1 MYSCANIGNPSG
13 GPIDKTPPIFMRS
26 NPTPNAVNVKDRKIE
41 IFFDEIVTL
50 KDPSTKIIVSP
61 AQTEMP
67 RMSALGRKV
76 TVELVDS
83 LLPNTTY
90 TIDFSNSI
98 QDNNE
103 GNAIDNFAF
112 AFSTGSVIDSMRV
125 SGYVLDSRTLEPM
138 QSVVVG
144 LQSNLADSAFHK
156 EKLQRVALTND
167 RGQFT
172 IRNVSPGSYHI
183 FALKDLDRDYKF
195 GNPTEDIAFLDSI
208 IVPSIGSR
216 EAADTVYNDLN
227 EIDTIMRATRPAYF
241 PNDILLSM
249 FNEDRKSQYL
259 ANNLR
264 VDSTRI
270 SLTFAAASDTLPS
283 LSIVGRNDVP
293 DQWYTLE
300 RSQTNDTLTYWI
312 RPPHLVSADTLMV
325 ATTYLRTDTASN
337 LSWGTDTLKF
347 TFQRQKAKK
356 KKKNEE
362 TDSLEQIRFMELHP
376 LANDTQEV
384 YAPLLLQTGTP
395 IERYSREAFHL
406 QRKLQNDTI
415 FYPAEIKSIALR
427 DSTLNRRDLML
438 KVDWEPGAAYTL
450 AVDSLA
456 MTDIYGLQTKPLKVD
471 FNVRKMEEYGNI
483 VFNIPAVRDSAI
495 VELLDGT
502 EKIVLR
508 APVKSHRAELLN
520 LLPGKYYARLFIDRN
535 GNGKYDTG
543 NYDMHLQ
550 PEETVYYPG
559 AINLKKNWDVEQT
572 WDIYATPIDKQKPE
586 AIKKNK
592 PERKKWEKVNT
603 EKTETDEDEENGFSD
618 FSNPNDPNL
627 RNSNNFGNYRKYDSK
642 IYFHFFAQKFAHS
655 TKAHYLCT
663 RKSQQRLCPDGG
675 IGRRAGLKHQWSK
688 IHPGSIPGLGTQK
701 RL

>member
-26 NPTPNAVNVKDRKIE
+26 NPTPNAVNVKDRKID

-312 RPPHLVSADTLMV
+312 RPPHLVSTDTLIV

-376 LANDTQEV
+376 LANGTQEV

-406 QRKLQNDTI
+406 QRKLQNDTT

-438 KVDWEPGAAYTL
+438 KVDWEPGAAYKL

-483 VFNIPAVRDSAI
+483 VFNITAVRDSAI

-508 APVKSHRAELLN
+508 APVKNHRAELLN

-627 RNSNNFGNYRKYDSK
+627 RNSNNFGNYSR
-642 IYFHFFAQKFAHS
+642 
-655 TKAHYLCT
+655 
-663 RKSQQRLCPDGG
+663 
-675 IGRRAGLKHQWSK
+675 
-688 IHPGSIPGLGTQK
+688 
-701 RL
+701 

>member
-1 MYSCANIGNPSG
+1 MNNSKSLYYIFIIIAAAVMYSCANIGNPSG

-376 LANDTQEV
+376 LANGTQEV

-406 QRKLQNDTI
+406 QRKLQNDTT

-450 AVDSLA
+450 TVDSLA
-456 MTDIYGLQTKPLKVD
+456 MTDIYGLQTKPLKID

-502 EKIVLR
+502 DKVVLHTQ
-508 APVKSHRAELLN
+508 VKKHRAELLN
-520 LLPGKYYARLFIDRN
+520 LQPGKYYARLFIDRN

-543 NYDMHLQ
+543 NYDLHLQ
-550 PEETVYYPG
+550 PEETVYFPG

-627 RNSNNFGNYRKYDSK
+627 RNSNNFDNYR
-642 IYFHFFAQKFAHS
+642 
-655 TKAHYLCT
+655 
-663 RKSQQRLCPDGG
+663 R
-675 IGRRAGLKHQWSK
+675 
-688 IHPGSIPGLGTQK
+688 
-701 RL
+701 

>member
-1 MYSCANIGNPSG
+1 MLFSRLALSLQAETENQMNNSKSLYYIFIIIAAAVMYSCANIGNPSG

-362 TDSLEQIRFMELHP
+362 TDYLEQIRFMELHP
-376 LANDTQEV
+376 LANGTQEV

-406 QRKLQNDTI
+406 QRKLQNDTT

-508 APVKSHRAELLN
+508 APVKNHRAELLN

-627 RNSNNFGNYRKYDSK
+627 RNSNNFGNYRK
-642 IYFHFFAQKFAHS
+642 
-655 TKAHYLCT
+655 
-663 RKSQQRLCPDGG
+663 
-675 IGRRAGLKHQWSK
+675 
-688 IHPGSIPGLGTQK
+688 
-701 RL
+701 

>member
-1 MYSCANIGNPSG
+1 MNNSKSLYYIFIIIAAAVMYSCANIGNPSG

-376 LANDTQEV
+376 LANGTQEV

-438 KVDWEPGAAYTL
+438 KVDWEPGAAYKL

-483 VFNIPAVRDSAI
+483 VFNITAVRDSAI

-508 APVKSHRAELLN
+508 APVKNHRAELLN

-627 RNSNNFGNYRKYDSK
+627 RNSNNFGNYSR
-642 IYFHFFAQKFAHS
+642 
-655 TKAHYLCT
+655 
-663 RKSQQRLCPDGG
+663 
-675 IGRRAGLKHQWSK
+675 
-688 IHPGSIPGLGTQK
+688 
-701 RL
+701 

>member
-1 MYSCANIGNPSG
+1 MNNSKSLYYIFIIIAAAVMYSCANIGNPSG

-283 LSIVGRNDVP
+283 LNIVGRNDVP

-376 LANDTQEV
+376 LANGTQEV

-406 QRKLQNDTI
+406 QRKLQSDTT

-427 DSTLNRRDLML
+427 DSTLSRRDLML
-438 KVDWEPGAAYTL
+438 KVDWEPGAAYKL

-627 RNSNNFGNYRKYDSK
+627 RNSNNFGNYSR
-642 IYFHFFAQKFAHS
+642 
-655 TKAHYLCT
+655 
-663 RKSQQRLCPDGG
+663 
-675 IGRRAGLKHQWSK
+675 
-688 IHPGSIPGLGTQK
+688 
-701 RL
+701 

>member
-1 MYSCANIGNPSG
+1 MNNSKSLYYIFIIIAAAVMYSCANIGNPSG

-362 TDSLEQIRFMELHP
+362 TDSLEQMRFMELHP
-376 LANDTQEV
+376 LANGTQEV

-483 VFNIPAVRDSAI
+483 VFNITAVRDSAI

-508 APVKSHRAELLN
+508 APVKNHRAELLN

-627 RNSNNFGNYRKYDSK
+627 RNSNNFGD
-642 IYFHFFAQKFAHS
+642 
-655 TKAHYLCT
+655 YL
-663 RKSQQRLCPDGG
+663 R
-675 IGRRAGLKHQWSK
+675 
-688 IHPGSIPGLGTQK
+688 
-701 RL
+701 

>member
-1 MYSCANIGNPSG
+1 MNNSKSLYYIFIIIAAAVMYSCANIGNPSG

-312 RPPHLVSADTLMV
+312 RPPHLVSADTLIV

-376 LANDTQEV
+376 LANGTQEV

-427 DSTLNRRDLML
+427 DSTLSRRDLML

-450 AVDSLA
+450 AVDSLS

-592 PERKKWEKVNT
+592 PERKKWEKVNA

-627 RNSNNFGNYRKYDSK
+627 RNSNNFGNYRK
-642 IYFHFFAQKFAHS
+642 
-655 TKAHYLCT
+655 
-663 RKSQQRLCPDGG
+663 
-675 IGRRAGLKHQWSK
+675 
-688 IHPGSIPGLGTQK
+688 
-701 RL
+701 

>member
-125 SGYVLDSRTLEPM
+125 SGYVIDSRTLEPM

-208 IVPSIGSR
+208 IVPSIGTR

-376 LANDTQEV
+376 LANGTQEV

-406 QRKLQNDTI
+406 QRKLQNDTT

-427 DSTLNRRDLML
+427 DSTLSRRDLML

-483 VFNIPAVRDSAI
+483 VFNIPEVRDSAI

-502 EKIVLR
+502 DKVVLHT
-508 APVKSHRAELLN
+508 PVKNHRAELLN

-603 EKTETDEDEENGFSD
+603 EKTETDKDEENGFSD

-627 RNSNNFGNYRKYDSK
+627 RNSNNFGNYR
-642 IYFHFFAQKFAHS
+642 
-655 TKAHYLCT
+655 
-663 RKSQQRLCPDGG
+663 R
-675 IGRRAGLKHQWSK
+675 
-688 IHPGSIPGLGTQK
+688 
-701 RL
+701 

>member
-1 MYSCANIGNPSG
+1 MNNSKSLYYIFIIIAAAVMYSCANIGNPSG

-312 RPPHLVSADTLMV
+312 RPLHLVSADTLMV

-376 LANDTQEV
+376 LANGTQEV

-427 DSTLNRRDLML
+427 DSTLNRRDLVL

-483 VFNIPAVRDSAI
+483 VFNITAVRDSAI

-508 APVKSHRAELLN
+508 APVKNHRAELLN

-618 FSNPNDPNL
+618 FSNPNDPNQ
-627 RNSNNFGNYRKYDSK
+627 RNSNNFGNYR
-642 IYFHFFAQKFAHS
+642 
-655 TKAHYLCT
+655 
-663 RKSQQRLCPDGG
+663 R
-675 IGRRAGLKHQWSK
+675 
-688 IHPGSIPGLGTQK
+688 
-701 RL
+701 

>member
-1 MYSCANIGNPSG
+1 MLFSRLALSLQAETENQMNNSKSLYYIFIIIAAAVMYSCANIGNPSG

-376 LANDTQEV
+376 LANGTQEV

-406 QRKLQNDTI
+406 QRKLQNDTT

-508 APVKSHRAELLN
+508 APVKNHRAELLN

-572 WDIYATPIDKQKPE
+572 WDIYATPIDKQKSE

-627 RNSNNFGNYRKYDSK
+627 RNSNNFGDYR
-642 IYFHFFAQKFAHS
+642 
-655 TKAHYLCT
+655 
-663 RKSQQRLCPDGG
+663 R
-675 IGRRAGLKHQWSK
+675 
-688 IHPGSIPGLGTQK
+688 
-701 RL
+701 

>member
-1 MYSCANIGNPSG
+1 MNNSKSLYYIFIIIAAAVMYSCANIGNPSG

-41 IFFDEIVTL
+41 IFFDEIVSL

-376 LANDTQEV
+376 LANGTQEV

-406 QRKLQNDTI
+406 QRKLQNDTT

-427 DSTLNRRDLML
+427 DSTLSRRDLML

-456 MTDIYGLQTKPLKVD
+456 MTDIYELQTKPLKVD

-502 EKIVLR
+502 DKVVLHT
-508 APVKSHRAELLN
+508 PVKNHRAELLN

-618 FSNPNDPNL
+618 FSNPNDPNQ
-627 RNSNNFGNYRKYDSK
+627 RNSNNFGNYSR
-642 IYFHFFAQKFAHS
+642 
-655 TKAHYLCT
+655 
-663 RKSQQRLCPDGG
+663 
-675 IGRRAGLKHQWSK
+675 
-688 IHPGSIPGLGTQK
+688 
-701 RL
+701 

>member
-1 MYSCANIGNPSG
+1 MLFSRLALSLQAETENQMNNSKSLYYIFIIIAAAVMYSCANIGNPSG

-67 RMSALGRKV
+67 LMSALGRKV

-112 AFSTGSVIDSMRV
+112 AFSTGSVIDSMRM

-376 LANDTQEV
+376 LANGTQEV

-406 QRKLQNDTI
+406 QRKLQNDTT

-427 DSTLNRRDLML
+427 DSTLSRRDLML

-627 RNSNNFGNYRKYDSK
+627 RNSNNFGNYSR
-642 IYFHFFAQKFAHS
+642 
-655 TKAHYLCT
+655 
-663 RKSQQRLCPDGG
+663 
-675 IGRRAGLKHQWSK
+675 
-688 IHPGSIPGLGTQK
+688 
-701 RL
+701 

>member
-1 MYSCANIGNPSG
+1 MNNSKSLYYIFIIIAAAVMYSCANIGNPSG

-125 SGYVLDSRTLEPM
+125 SGYVIDSRTLEPM

-312 RPPHLVSADTLMV
+312 RPPHLVSADTLIV

-376 LANDTQEV
+376 LANGTQEV

-427 DSTLNRRDLML
+427 DSTLSRRDLML
-438 KVDWEPGAAYTL
+438 KVDWEPGAAYKL

-508 APVKSHRAELLN
+508 APVKNHRAELLN

-627 RNSNNFGNYRKYDSK
+627 RNSNNFGNYRK
-642 IYFHFFAQKFAHS
+642 
-655 TKAHYLCT
+655 
-663 RKSQQRLCPDGG
+663 
-675 IGRRAGLKHQWSK
+675 
-688 IHPGSIPGLGTQK
+688 
-701 RL
+701 

>member
-1 MYSCANIGNPSG
+1 MNNSKSLYYIFIIIAAAVMYSCANIGNPSG

-41 IFFDEIVTL
+41 IFFDEIVSL

-362 TDSLEQIRFMELHP
+362 TDSLEQIRFMELLP
-376 LANDTQEV
+376 LANGTQEV

-406 QRKLQNDTI
+406 QRKLQNDTT

-427 DSTLNRRDLML
+427 DSTLSRRDLML

-627 RNSNNFGNYRKYDSK
+627 RNSNNFGDYR
-642 IYFHFFAQKFAHS
+642 
-655 TKAHYLCT
+655 
-663 RKSQQRLCPDGG
+663 R
-675 IGRRAGLKHQWSK
+675 
-688 IHPGSIPGLGTQK
+688 
-701 RL
+701 

>member
-1 MYSCANIGNPSG
+1 MLFSRLALSLQAETENQMNNSKSLYYIFIIIAAAVMYSCANIGNPSG

-41 IFFDEIVTL
+41 ISFDEIVTL

-125 SGYVLDSRTLEPM
+125 SGYVIDSRTLEPM

-208 IVPSIGSR
+208 IVPSIGTR

-376 LANDTQEV
+376 LANGTQEV

-427 DSTLNRRDLML
+427 DSTLNRRDLVL

-483 VFNIPAVRDSAI
+483 VFNITAVRDSAI

-508 APVKSHRAELLN
+508 APVKNHRAELLN

-618 FSNPNDPNL
+618 FSNPNDPNQ
-627 RNSNNFGNYRKYDSK
+627 RNSNNFGNYR
-642 IYFHFFAQKFAHS
+642 
-655 TKAHYLCT
+655 
-663 RKSQQRLCPDGG
+663 R
-675 IGRRAGLKHQWSK
+675 
-688 IHPGSIPGLGTQK
+688 
-701 RL
+701 

>member
-1 MYSCANIGNPSG
+1 MNNSKSLYYIFIIIAAAVMYSCANIGNPSG

-125 SGYVLDSRTLEPM
+125 SGYVIDSRTLEPM

-172 IRNVSPGSYHI
+172 IRNVSPGIYHI

-208 IVPSIGSR
+208 IVPSIGTR

-376 LANDTQEV
+376 LANGTQEV

-427 DSTLNRRDLML
+427 DSTLNRRDLVL

-483 VFNIPAVRDSAI
+483 VFNITAVRDSAI

-508 APVKSHRAELLN
+508 APVKNHRAELLN

-543 NYDMHLQ
+543 NYNMHLQ

-618 FSNPNDPNL
+618 FSNPNDPNQ
-627 RNSNNFGNYRKYDSK
+627 RNSNNFGNYSR
-642 IYFHFFAQKFAHS
+642 
-655 TKAHYLCT
+655 
-663 RKSQQRLCPDGG
+663 
-675 IGRRAGLKHQWSK
+675 
-688 IHPGSIPGLGTQK
+688 
-701 RL
+701 

>member
-1 MYSCANIGNPSG
+1 MNNSKSLYYIFIIIAAAVMYSCANIGNPSG

-325 ATTYLRTDTASN
+325 ATTYLRTDTTSN

-376 LANDTQEV
+376 LANGTQEV

-406 QRKLQNDTI
+406 QRKLQNDTT

-427 DSTLNRRDLML
+427 DSTLSRRDLML

-572 WDIYATPIDKQKPE
+572 WDIYATPIDKQKSE

-627 RNSNNFGNYRKYDSK
+627 RNSNNFGNYSR
-642 IYFHFFAQKFAHS
+642 
-655 TKAHYLCT
+655 
-663 RKSQQRLCPDGG
+663 
-675 IGRRAGLKHQWSK
+675 
-688 IHPGSIPGLGTQK
+688 
-701 RL
+701 

>member
-1 MYSCANIGNPSG
+1 MNNSKSLYYIFIIIAAAVMYSCANIGNPSG

-125 SGYVLDSRTLEPM
+125 SGYVIDSRTLEPM

-208 IVPSIGSR
+208 IVPSIGTR

-259 ANNLR
+259 ANNMR

-283 LSIVGRNDVP
+283 LNIVGRNDVP

-376 LANDTQEV
+376 LANGTQEV

-427 DSTLNRRDLML
+427 DSTLNRRDLVL

-483 VFNIPAVRDSAI
+483 VFNITAVRDSAI

-508 APVKSHRAELLN
+508 APVKNHRAELLN

-627 RNSNNFGNYRKYDSK
+627 RNSNNFGNYR
-642 IYFHFFAQKFAHS
+642 
-655 TKAHYLCT
+655 
-663 RKSQQRLCPDGG
+663 R
-675 IGRRAGLKHQWSK
+675 
-688 IHPGSIPGLGTQK
+688 
-701 RL
+701 

>member
-1 MYSCANIGNPSG
+1 MNNSKSLYYIFIIIAAAVMYSCANIGNPSG

-300 RSQTNDTLTYWI
+300 RSQTNDTLIYWI

-376 LANDTQEV
+376 LANGTQEV

-406 QRKLQNDTI
+406 QRKLQNDTT

-427 DSTLNRRDLML
+427 DSTLSRRDLML

-592 PERKKWEKVNT
+592 PERNKWEKVNT

-627 RNSNNFGNYRKYDSK
+627 RNSNNFGNYR
-642 IYFHFFAQKFAHS
+642 
-655 TKAHYLCT
+655 
-663 RKSQQRLCPDGG
+663 R
-675 IGRRAGLKHQWSK
+675 
-688 IHPGSIPGLGTQK
+688 
-701 RL
+701 

>member
-76 TVELVDS
+76 TVELVDT

-112 AFSTGSVIDSMRV
+112 AFSTGNVIDSMRV
-125 SGYVLDSRTLEPM
+125 SGYVIDSRTLEPM

-283 LSIVGRNDVP
+283 LNIVGRNDVP

-376 LANDTQEV
+376 LANGTQEV

-483 VFNIPAVRDSAI
+483 VFNITAVRDSAI

-508 APVKSHRAELLN
+508 APVKNHRAELLN

-618 FSNPNDPNL
+618 FSNPNDPNQ
-627 RNSNNFGNYRKYDSK
+627 RNSNNFGNYSR
-642 IYFHFFAQKFAHS
+642 
-655 TKAHYLCT
+655 
-663 RKSQQRLCPDGG
+663 
-675 IGRRAGLKHQWSK
+675 
-688 IHPGSIPGLGTQK
+688 
-701 RL
+701 

>member
-1 MYSCANIGNPSG
+1 MNNSKSLYYIFIIIAAAVMYSCANIGNPSG

-312 RPPHLVSADTLMV
+312 RPTHLVSADTLMV

-376 LANDTQEV
+376 LANGTQEV

-395 IERYSREAFHL
+395 IERYSCEAFHL

-427 DSTLNRRDLML
+427 DSTLNRRDLVL
-438 KVDWEPGAAYTL
+438 KMDWEPGAAYTL

-483 VFNIPAVRDSAI
+483 VFNITAVRDSAI

-508 APVKSHRAELLN
+508 APVKNHRAELLN

-618 FSNPNDPNL
+618 FSNPNDPNQ
-627 RNSNNFGNYRKYDSK
+627 RNSNNFGNYR
-642 IYFHFFAQKFAHS
+642 
-655 TKAHYLCT
+655 
-663 RKSQQRLCPDGG
+663 R
-675 IGRRAGLKHQWSK
+675 
-688 IHPGSIPGLGTQK
+688 
-701 RL
+701 

>member
-1 MYSCANIGNPSG
+1 MNNSKSLYYIFIIIAAAVMYSCANIGNPSG

-337 LSWGTDTLKF
+337 PSWGTDTLKF

-356 KKKNEE
+356 KKKNEG

-376 LANDTQEV
+376 LVNGTQEV

-427 DSTLNRRDLML
+427 DSTLSRRDLML

-572 WDIYATPIDKQKPE
+572 WDIYATPIDKQKSE

-627 RNSNNFGNYRKYDSK
+627 RNSNNFGNYSR
-642 IYFHFFAQKFAHS
+642 
-655 TKAHYLCT
+655 
-663 RKSQQRLCPDGG
+663 
-675 IGRRAGLKHQWSK
+675 
-688 IHPGSIPGLGTQK
+688 
-701 RL
+701 

>member
-1 MYSCANIGNPSG
+1 MNNSKSLYYIFIIIAAAVMYSCANIGNPSG

-325 ATTYLRTDTASN
+325 ATTYLRTDTTSN

-376 LANDTQEV
+376 LANGTQEV

-406 QRKLQNDTI
+406 QRKLQNDTT

-427 DSTLNRRDLML
+427 DSTLSRRDLML

-502 EKIVLR
+502 DKVVLHT
-508 APVKSHRAELLN
+508 PVKSHRAELLN

-627 RNSNNFGNYRKYDSK
+627 RNSNNFGNYR
-642 IYFHFFAQKFAHS
+642 
-655 TKAHYLCT
+655 
-663 RKSQQRLCPDGG
+663 R
-675 IGRRAGLKHQWSK
+675 
-688 IHPGSIPGLGTQK
+688 
-701 RL
+701 

>member
-26 NPTPNAVNVKDRKIE
+26 NPTPNAVNVKDRKID

-362 TDSLEQIRFMELHP
+362 TDSLEQIRFMKLHP
-376 LANDTQEV
+376 LANGTQEV

-627 RNSNNFGNYRKYDSK
+627 RNSNNFGNYSR
-642 IYFHFFAQKFAHS
+642 
-655 TKAHYLCT
+655 
-663 RKSQQRLCPDGG
+663 
-675 IGRRAGLKHQWSK
+675 
-688 IHPGSIPGLGTQK
+688 
-701 RL
+701 

>member
-1 MYSCANIGNPSG
+1 MNNSKSLYYIFIIIAAAVMYSCANIGNPSG

-312 RPPHLVSADTLMV
+312 RPPHLVSADTLIV

-376 LANDTQEV
+376 LANGTQEV

-438 KVDWEPGAAYTL
+438 KVDWEPGAAYKL
-450 AVDSLA
+450 AIDSLA

-508 APVKSHRAELLN
+508 APVKNHRAELLN

-627 RNSNNFGNYRKYDSK
+627 RNSNNFGD
-642 IYFHFFAQKFAHS
+642 
-655 TKAHYLCT
+655 YL
-663 RKSQQRLCPDGG
+663 R
-675 IGRRAGLKHQWSK
+675 
-688 IHPGSIPGLGTQK
+688 
-701 RL
+701 

>member
-1 MYSCANIGNPSG
+1 MNNSKSLYYIFIIIAAAVMYSCANIGNPSG

-26 NPTPNAVNVKDRKIE
+26 NPTPNAANVKDRKIE
-41 IFFDEIVTL
+41 IFFDEIVSL

-376 LANDTQEV
+376 LANGTQEV

-406 QRKLQNDTI
+406 QRKLQNDTT

-427 DSTLNRRDLML
+427 DSTLSRRDLML

-502 EKIVLR
+502 DKVVLHT
-508 APVKSHRAELLN
+508 PVKNHRAELLN
-520 LLPGKYYARLFIDRN
+520 LQPGKYYARLFIDRN

-627 RNSNNFGNYRKYDSK
+627 RNSNNFGNYR
-642 IYFHFFAQKFAHS
+642 
-655 TKAHYLCT
+655 
-663 RKSQQRLCPDGG
+663 R
-675 IGRRAGLKHQWSK
+675 
-688 IHPGSIPGLGTQK
+688 
-701 RL
+701 

>member
-1 MYSCANIGNPSG
+1 MLFSRLALSLQAETENQMNNSKSLYYIFIIIAAAVMYSCANIGNPSG

-376 LANDTQEV
+376 LANGTQEV

-406 QRKLQNDTI
+406 QRKLQNDTT

-427 DSTLNRRDLML
+427 DSTLSRRDLML

-502 EKIVLR
+502 DKVVLHT
-508 APVKSHRAELLN
+508 PVKNHRAELLN
-520 LLPGKYYARLFIDRN
+520 LQPGKYYARLFIDRN

-627 RNSNNFGNYRKYDSK
+627 RNSNNFGNYR
-642 IYFHFFAQKFAHS
+642 
-655 TKAHYLCT
+655 
-663 RKSQQRLCPDGG
+663 R
-675 IGRRAGLKHQWSK
+675 
-688 IHPGSIPGLGTQK
+688 
-701 RL
+701 

>member
-1 MYSCANIGNPSG
+1 MNNSKSLYYIFIIIAAAVMYSCANIGNPSG

-312 RPPHLVSADTLMV
+312 RTPHLVSADTLMV
-325 ATTYLRTDTASN
+325 ATTYLRTDTTSN

-376 LANDTQEV
+376 LANGTQEV

-406 QRKLQNDTI
+406 QRKLQNDTT

-427 DSTLNRRDLML
+427 DSTLSRRDLML

-502 EKIVLR
+502 DKVVLHT
-508 APVKSHRAELLN
+508 PVKSHRAELLN

-592 PERKKWEKVNT
+592 PERKKWEKVST

-627 RNSNNFGNYRKYDSK
+627 RNSNNFGDYR
-642 IYFHFFAQKFAHS
+642 
-655 TKAHYLCT
+655 
-663 RKSQQRLCPDGG
+663 R
-675 IGRRAGLKHQWSK
+675 
-688 IHPGSIPGLGTQK
+688 
-701 RL
+701 

>member
-1 MYSCANIGNPSG
+1 MNNSKSLYYIFIIIAAAVMYSCANIGNPSG
-13 GPIDKTPPIFMRS
+13 GPIDKTPPIFMHS

-216 EAADTVYNDLN
+216 EAADTIYNDLN

-376 LANDTQEV
+376 LANGTQEV

-406 QRKLQNDTI
+406 QRKLQNDTT

-438 KVDWEPGAAYTL
+438 KVDWEPGAAYKL

-508 APVKSHRAELLN
+508 APVKNHRAELLN

-627 RNSNNFGNYRKYDSK
+627 RNSNNFGNDRK
-642 IYFHFFAQKFAHS
+642 
-655 TKAHYLCT
+655 
-663 RKSQQRLCPDGG
+663 
-675 IGRRAGLKHQWSK
+675 
-688 IHPGSIPGLGTQK
+688 
-701 RL
+701 

>member
-1 MYSCANIGNPSG
+1 MNNSKSLYYIFIIAAAVMYSCANIGNPSG

-312 RPPHLVSADTLMV
+312 RPPHLVSADTLIV

-376 LANDTQEV
+376 LANGTQEV

-427 DSTLNRRDLML
+427 DSTLSRRDLML

-627 RNSNNFGNYRKYDSK
+627 RNSNNFGNYRK
-642 IYFHFFAQKFAHS
+642 
-655 TKAHYLCT
+655 
-663 RKSQQRLCPDGG
+663 
-675 IGRRAGLKHQWSK
+675 
-688 IHPGSIPGLGTQK
+688 
-701 RL
+701 

>member
-1 MYSCANIGNPSG
+1 MNNSKSLYYIFIIIAAAVMYSCANIGNPSG

-376 LANDTQEV
+376 LANGTQEV

-406 QRKLQNDTI
+406 QRKLQNDTT

-427 DSTLNRRDLML
+427 DSTLSRRDLML

-502 EKIVLR
+502 DKVVLHT
-508 APVKSHRAELLN
+508 PVKNHRAELLN

-627 RNSNNFGNYRKYDSK
+627 RNSNNFGNYSR
-642 IYFHFFAQKFAHS
+642 
-655 TKAHYLCT
+655 
-663 RKSQQRLCPDGG
+663 
-675 IGRRAGLKHQWSK
+675 
-688 IHPGSIPGLGTQK
+688 
-701 RL
+701 

>member
-1 MYSCANIGNPSG
+1 MNNSKSLYYIFIIIAAAVMYSCANIGNPSG

-183 FALKDLDRDYKF
+183 FALTDLDRDYKF

-376 LANDTQEV
+376 LANGTQEV

-406 QRKLQNDTI
+406 QRKLQNDTT

-427 DSTLNRRDLML
+427 DSTLSRRDLML

-508 APVKSHRAELLN
+508 APVKNHRAELLN

-627 RNSNNFGNYRKYDSK
+627 RNSNNFGNYRK
-642 IYFHFFAQKFAHS
+642 
-655 TKAHYLCT
+655 
-663 RKSQQRLCPDGG
+663 
-675 IGRRAGLKHQWSK
+675 
-688 IHPGSIPGLGTQK
+688 
-701 RL
+701 

>member
-1 MYSCANIGNPSG
+1 MLFSRLALSLQAETENQMNNSKSLYYIFIIIAAAVMYSCANIGNPSG

-376 LANDTQEV
+376 LANGTQEV

-520 LLPGKYYARLFIDRN
+520 LLPGKYYARLFIDRY

-572 WDIYATPIDKQKPE
+572 WDIYATPIDKQKSE

-603 EKTETDEDEENGFSD
+603 EKTETDEDEENGFND
-618 FSNPNDPNL
+618 FSNPDDPNL
-627 RNSNNFGNYRKYDSK
+627 RNSNNFGDYR
-642 IYFHFFAQKFAHS
+642 
-655 TKAHYLCT
+655 
-663 RKSQQRLCPDGG
+663 R
-675 IGRRAGLKHQWSK
+675 
-688 IHPGSIPGLGTQK
+688 
-701 RL
+701 

>member
-312 RPPHLVSADTLMV
+312 RPPHLVSADTLIV

-376 LANDTQEV
+376 LANGTQEV

-406 QRKLQNDTI
+406 QRKLQNDTT

-438 KVDWEPGAAYTL
+438 KVDWDPGAAYTL

-572 WDIYATPIDKQKPE
+572 WDIYATPIDKQKSE

-627 RNSNNFGNYRKYDSK
+627 RNSNNFGNYSR
-642 IYFHFFAQKFAHS
+642 
-655 TKAHYLCT
+655 
-663 RKSQQRLCPDGG
+663 
-675 IGRRAGLKHQWSK
+675 
-688 IHPGSIPGLGTQK
+688 
-701 RL
+701 

>member
-1 MYSCANIGNPSG
+1 MNNSKSLYYIFIIIAAAVMYSCANIGNPSG

-376 LANDTQEV
+376 LANGTQEV

-406 QRKLQNDTI
+406 QRKLQNDTT

-427 DSTLNRRDLML
+427 DSTLSRRDLML

-483 VFNIPAVRDSAI
+483 VFNITAVRDSAI

-508 APVKSHRAELLN
+508 APVKNHRAELLN

-543 NYDMHLQ
+543 NYDMYLQ

-627 RNSNNFGNYRKYDSK
+627 RNSNNFGNYR
-642 IYFHFFAQKFAHS
+642 
-655 TKAHYLCT
+655 
-663 RKSQQRLCPDGG
+663 R
-675 IGRRAGLKHQWSK
+675 
-688 IHPGSIPGLGTQK
+688 
-701 RL
+701 

>member
-112 AFSTGSVIDSMRV
+112 AFSTGSVIDSMRM

-376 LANDTQEV
+376 LANGTQEV

-406 QRKLQNDTI
+406 QRKLQNDTT

-427 DSTLNRRDLML
+427 DSTLSRRDLML

-627 RNSNNFGNYRKYDSK
+627 RNSNNFGNYR
-642 IYFHFFAQKFAHS
+642 
-655 TKAHYLCT
+655 
-663 RKSQQRLCPDGG
+663 R
-675 IGRRAGLKHQWSK
+675 
-688 IHPGSIPGLGTQK
+688 
-701 RL
+701 

>member
-376 LANDTQEV
+376 LANGTQEV

-427 DSTLNRRDLML
+427 DSTLSRRDLML

-508 APVKSHRAELLN
+508 APVKNHRAELLN

-627 RNSNNFGNYRKYDSK
+627 RNSNNFGNYRK
-642 IYFHFFAQKFAHS
+642 
-655 TKAHYLCT
+655 
-663 RKSQQRLCPDGG
+663 
-675 IGRRAGLKHQWSK
+675 
-688 IHPGSIPGLGTQK
+688 
-701 RL
+701 

>member
-1 MYSCANIGNPSG
+1 MNNSKSLYYIFIIIAAAVMYSCANIGNPSG

-312 RPPHLVSADTLMV
+312 RPPHLVSADTLIV

-376 LANDTQEV
+376 LANGTQEV

-592 PERKKWEKVNT
+592 SERKKWEKVNT
-603 EKTETDEDEENGFSD
+603 EKTETDEDEEIGFSD

-627 RNSNNFGNYRKYDSK
+627 RNSNNFGNYRK
-642 IYFHFFAQKFAHS
+642 
-655 TKAHYLCT
+655 
-663 RKSQQRLCPDGG
+663 
-675 IGRRAGLKHQWSK
+675 
-688 IHPGSIPGLGTQK
+688 
-701 RL
+701 

>member
-1 MYSCANIGNPSG
+1 MNNSKSLYYIFIIIAAAVMYSCANIGNPSG

-376 LANDTQEV
+376 LANGTQEV

-406 QRKLQNDTI
+406 QRKLQNDTT

-427 DSTLNRRDLML
+427 DSTLSRRDLML

-627 RNSNNFGNYRKYDSK
+627 RNSNNFGN
-642 IYFHFFAQKFAHS
+642 
-655 TKAHYLCT
+655 
-663 RKSQQRLCPDGG
+663 
-675 IGRRAGLKHQWSK
+675 
-688 IHPGSIPGLGTQK
+688 
-701 RL
+701 

>member
-325 ATTYLRTDTASN
+325 ATTYLRTDTTSN

-376 LANDTQEV
+376 LANGTQEV

-406 QRKLQNDTI
+406 QRKLQNDTT

-427 DSTLNRRDLML
+427 DSTLSRRDLML

-572 WDIYATPIDKQKPE
+572 WDIYATPIDKQKSE

-618 FSNPNDPNL
+618 FSNPDDPNQ
-627 RNSNNFGNYRKYDSK
+627 RNSNNFGNYR
-642 IYFHFFAQKFAHS
+642 
-655 TKAHYLCT
+655 
-663 RKSQQRLCPDGG
+663 R
-675 IGRRAGLKHQWSK
+675 
-688 IHPGSIPGLGTQK
+688 
-701 RL
+701 